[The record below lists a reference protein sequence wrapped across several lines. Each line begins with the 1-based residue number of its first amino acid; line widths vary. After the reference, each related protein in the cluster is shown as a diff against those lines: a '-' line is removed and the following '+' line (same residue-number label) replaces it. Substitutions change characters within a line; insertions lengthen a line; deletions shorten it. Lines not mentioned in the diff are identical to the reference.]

1 MKKSLFKMLF
11 VSVALM
17 GASSLMAQ
25 TEVVSATVG
34 VTARLSKQMVVTKL
48 TDVDFGGIFI
58 PRTTTAVATM
68 SHLGVVTATNTSLY
82 STNLQQNGM
91 IRVDADANATFA
103 VTYPATLDLNGALGG
118 SLVYTPELY
127 DYLGVAVPSSSSTTY
142 NMVGMDDANDGTIN
156 RMFRV
161 AGSVSVPTTA
171 KTDTYIGNLNVTYTW
186 N

>member
-17 GASSLMAQ
+17 GAGSLMAQ
-25 TEVVSATVG
+25 EVATATVG

-68 SHLGVVTATNTSLY
+68 DYQGAVTATNTSLY
-82 STNLQQNGM
+82 STNLQKNGM

-103 VTYPATLDLNGALGG
+103 VTYPATVDLNGALGG
-118 SLVYTPELY
+118 VLVYTPALF
-127 DYLGVAVPSSSSTTY
+127 DNLGVSVPSSSSTTY
-142 NMVGMDDANDGTIN
+142 DMLGKDDANDGTIN

-161 AGSVSVPTTA
+161 AGAVSVPTTA
-171 KTDTYIGNLNVTYTW
+171 TTDTYIGNLNVTYTW